1 MTDTRS
7 VLTRRYQDELTV
19 RQQQGLWRQSGDNA
33 VAESWRNFAG
43 NDYLGLAQDPRLVK
57 KAQQHLERWGVGATA
72 SPVVSGFTA
81 AHQSLC
87 DQLCDWLGY
96 PQAILFNS
104 GFAANQ
110 ALLFTLLGKDD
121 ALFQDKLNHASLI
134 EAGLLSPA
142 TQRRFR
148 HNDMAHLRQLLAK
161 QIQPSASLIV
171 SEGVFSMDGDVSPTE
186 SLAAIANQS
195 GALWAL
201 DDAHGIGVLGQEGEG
216 SISRGARPDI
226 LIVTFGKALGVAG
239 AAVLASPTIIDYLR
253 QFARHYVYSTAMPP
267 AQAALIEDAIRLAR
281 TEHWRREILSA
292 HAEQLAQG
300 LQDWLETD
308 SAFEPHSFST
318 HSLDKQPFPQLLAT
332 PSPIK
337 PLIIGDLAA
346 LQLVNHAL
354 MKAHIRVGAIRPPTV
369 PANTARLRISLSA
382 QHQKT
387 DITAL
392 IEALKPVLASDKACG
407 VTA

>member
-1 MTDTRS
+1 MTDKRS
-7 VLTRRYQDELTV
+7 ALTRRYQDELTV

-43 NDYLGLAQDPRLVK
+43 NDYLGLAQDPRLVT

-87 DQLCDWLGY
+87 EQLCDWLGY

-134 EAGLLSPA
+134 EAGVLSPA

-161 QIQPSASLIV
+161 QTQPSASLIV

-186 SLAAIANQS
+186 SLATIANQS

-281 TEHWRREILSA
+281 TEHWRRETLSA

-300 LQDWLETD
+300 LHDWLETT
-308 SAFEPHSFST
+308 SAFEPPAGNR
-318 HSLDKQPFPQLLAT
+318 QPLPRLLAT

-346 LQLVNHAL
+346 LQQVNHAL
-354 MKAHIRVGAIRPPTV
+354 MKANIRVGAIRPPTV

>member
-1 MTDTRS
+1 MTDTTS
-7 VLTRRYQDELTV
+7 ALIRRYQDELAA
-19 RQQQGLWRQSGDNA
+19 RQQQGLWRQTGDNA
-33 VAESWRNFAG
+33 VSESWRNFAG

-72 SPVVSGFTA
+72 SPVVSGYTA

-87 DQLCDWLGY
+87 EQLCDWLGY

-121 ALFQDKLNHASLI
+121 ALFQDKINHASLI
-134 EAGLLSPA
+134 GAGVLSPA

-161 QIQPSASLIV
+161 QTQPSASLIV

-186 SLAAIANQS
+186 SLATIANQS

-201 DDAHGIGVLGQEGEG
+201 DDAHGIGVLGREGEG

-300 LQDWLETD
+300 LHDWLETT
-308 SAFEPHSFST
+308 SAFEPHAINT
-318 HSLDKQPFPQLLAT
+318 QSLPQLLAT

-346 LQLVNHAL
+346 LQQVNHAL

>member
-1 MTDTRS
+1 MTDTTS
-7 VLTRRYQDELTV
+7 ALIRRYQGELAA
-19 RQQQGLWRQSGDNA
+19 RQQQGLWRQSGDNT

-57 KAQQHLERWGVGATA
+57 RAQQHLERWGVGATA

-96 PQAILFNS
+96 PQALLFNS

-148 HNDMAHLRQLLAK
+148 HNDMAHLCQLLAK

-201 DDAHGIGVLGQEGEG
+201 DDAHGIGVLGLEGEG

-226 LIVTFGKALGVAG
+226 LVVTFGKALGVAG
-239 AAVLASPTIIDYLR
+239 AAVLASPSIIDYLR

-281 TEHWRREILSA
+281 TEHWRRETLSA
-292 HAEQLAQG
+292 HAEQLTQG
-300 LQDWLETD
+300 LHDWLETT
-308 SAFEPHSFST
+308 SACEQHVGNR
-318 HSLDKQPFPQLLAT
+318 QPFPQLLAT

-346 LQLVNHAL
+346 LQQVNHAL

-392 IEALKPVLASDKACG
+392 IEALKLVLASDKACG

>member
-1 MTDTRS
+1 MTDTTS
-7 VLTRRYQDELTV
+7 ALTRRYQGELV
-19 RQQQGLWRQSGDNA
+19 ARQQQGLWRQSGDNA
-33 VAESWRNFAG
+33 VAESWSNFAG

-96 PQAILFNS
+96 PQALLFNS

-121 ALFQDKLNHASLI
+121 VLFQDKLNHASLI

-161 QIQPSASLIV
+161 QTQPSESLIV

-195 GALWAL
+195 SALWAL

-281 TEHWRREILSA
+281 IEHWRRETLSA
-292 HAEQLAQG
+292 HAEQLTQG
-300 LQDWLETD
+300 LHDWLETT
-308 SAFEPHSFST
+308 SAFEPHAGNR
-318 HSLDKQPFPQLLAT
+318 QPFPQLLAT

-346 LQLVNHAL
+346 LQRVNQAL

-392 IEALKPVLASDKACG
+392 IEALKPVLASGKACE
-407 VTA
+407 VTP

>member
-1 MTDTRS
+1 MTDTTS
-7 VLTRRYQDELTV
+7 ALIRRYQGELAA
-19 RQQQGLWRQSGDNA
+19 RQQQDLWRQSGDNA

-134 EAGLLSPA
+134 EAGVLSPA

-161 QIQPSASLIV
+161 QTQPSASLIV
-171 SEGVFSMDGDVSPTE
+171 SEGVFSMDGDVSPTD

-239 AAVLASPTIIDYLR
+239 AAVLASPTVIDYLR

-281 TEHWRREILSA
+281 TEHWRRETLSA

-300 LQDWLETD
+300 LHDWLETT
-308 SAFEPHSFST
+308 SACEPHAINT
-318 HSLDKQPFPQLLAT
+318 QSLPQLLAT

-346 LQLVNHAL
+346 LQHVNHAL

>member
-1 MTDTRS
+1 MTDTTS
-7 VLTRRYQDELTV
+7 ALTRRYQGELAA

-57 KAQQHLERWGVGATA
+57 RAQQHLERWGVGATA

-96 PQAILFNS
+96 SQAILFNS

-121 ALFQDKLNHASLI
+121 VLFQDKLNHASLI
-134 EAGLLSPA
+134 EAGVLSPA

-186 SLAAIANQS
+186 SLTAIANQS

-216 SISRGARPDI
+216 SVSRGARPDI
-226 LIVTFGKALGVAG
+226 LVVTFGKALGVAG

-281 TEHWRREILSA
+281 TEHWRRETLSA
-292 HAEQLAQG
+292 HAEQLTQG
-300 LQDWLETD
+300 LHDWLETT
-308 SAFEPHSFST
+308 SAFEPHAGNR
-318 HSLDKQPFPQLLAT
+318 QPFPQLLAT

-346 LQLVNHAL
+346 LQQVNQALV
-354 MKAHIRVGAIRPPTV
+354 KAHIRVGAIRPPTV
-369 PANTARLRISLSA
+369 PPNTARLRISLSA

-392 IEALKPVLASDKACG
+392 IEALKPVLASDNTCE

>member
-1 MTDTRS
+1 MTDATS
-7 VLTRRYQDELTV
+7 ALTRRYQDELAT

-134 EAGLLSPA
+134 EAGVLSPA

-148 HNDMAHLRQLLAK
+148 HNDMAHLRQLLTK
-161 QIQPSASLIV
+161 QTQPSASLIV

-186 SLAAIANQS
+186 NLAAIANQS

-281 TEHWRREILSA
+281 TEQWRRETLSA
-292 HAEQLAQG
+292 HAEQLAHG
-300 LQDWLETD
+300 LHDWLETS
-308 SAFEPHSFST
+308 SAFEPPALNT
-318 HSLDKQPFPQLLAT
+318 QPLPQLLAT

-346 LQLVNHAL
+346 LQQVNHAL

-382 QHQKT
+382 QHQKG

-392 IEALKPVLASDKACG
+392 IEALKPVLASDNACE

>member
-1 MTDTRS
+1 MTDTTS
-7 VLTRRYQDELTV
+7 ALTRRYQGELAA
-19 RQQQGLWRQSGDNA
+19 RQQQGLWRQSGDNT

-57 KAQQHLERWGVGATA
+57 RAQQHLERWGVGATA

-121 ALFQDKLNHASLI
+121 VLFQDKLNHASLI

-201 DDAHGIGVLGQEGEG
+201 DDAHGIGVLGLEGEG

-226 LIVTFGKALGVAG
+226 LVVTFGKALGVAG

-281 TEHWRREILSA
+281 TEHWRRETLSA
-292 HAEQLAQG
+292 HAEQLMQG
-300 LQDWLETD
+300 LHDWLETT
-308 SAFEPHSFST
+308 SACEP
-318 HSLDKQPFPQLLAT
+318 DVGNRQPFPQLLAT

-346 LQLVNHAL
+346 LQQINQAL

>member
-1 MTDTRS
+1 MTDTTS
-7 VLTRRYQDELTV
+7 ALTRRYQDELAA

-87 DQLCDWLGY
+87 EQLCDWLGY

-134 EAGLLSPA
+134 EAGVLSPA

-201 DDAHGIGVLGQEGEG
+201 DDAHGLGVLGQEGEG

-281 TEHWRREILSA
+281 TEHWRRETLSA
-292 HAEQLAQG
+292 HAEQLTQG
-300 LQDWLETD
+300 LHEWLET
-308 SAFEPHSFST
+308 STAFEPHADNRQ
-318 HSLDKQPFPQLLAT
+318 HLPRLLAT

-346 LQLVNHAL
+346 LQQVNHAL
-354 MKAHIRVGAIRPPTV
+354 MKAHIRGGAIRPPTV

-382 QHQKT
+382 QHHKT

>member
-1 MTDTRS
+1 MTDTTS
-7 VLTRRYQDELTV
+7 ALLRRYHGELAT
-19 RQQQGLWRQSGDNA
+19 RQQHGLWRQSGDNA

-104 GFAANQ
+104 GFSANQ

-134 EAGLLSPA
+134 EAGVLSPA
-142 TQRRFR
+142 TQLRFR

-161 QIQPSASLIV
+161 QTQPSASLIV

-186 SLAAIANQS
+186 SLATIANQS

-239 AAVLASPTIIDYLR
+239 AAVLASSTIIDYLR

-281 TEHWRREILSA
+281 TEHWRRETLSA
-292 HAEQLAQG
+292 HGEQLAQG
-300 LQDWLETD
+300 LRDWLETT
-308 SAFEPHSFST
+308 STFEPHVGNR
-318 HSLDKQPFPQLLAT
+318 QPFPQLLAT

-346 LQLVNHAL
+346 LQQMNQAM
-354 MKAHIRVGAIRPPTV
+354 MKAHIRVGAIRPPTI

-392 IEALKPVLASDKACG
+392 IEALKPVLASDKACE
-407 VTA
+407 VTP

>member
-1 MTDTRS
+1 MTEATS
-7 VLTRRYQDELTV
+7 ALTRRYQDELAA

-43 NDYLGLAQDPRLVK
+43 NDYLGLAQEPRLVK

-134 EAGLLSPA
+134 EAGVLSPA

-161 QIQPSASLIV
+161 QTQPSASLIV

-186 SLAAIANQS
+186 SLAAMANQS

-267 AQAALIEDAIRLAR
+267 VQAALIEDAIRLAR
-281 TEHWRREILSA
+281 TEHWRRETLSA

-300 LQDWLETD
+300 LHDWLETT
-308 SAFEPHSFST
+308 SVFEPPAGNRQH
-318 HSLDKQPFPQLLAT
+318 LPRLLAT

-346 LQLVNHAL
+346 LQQVNHAL